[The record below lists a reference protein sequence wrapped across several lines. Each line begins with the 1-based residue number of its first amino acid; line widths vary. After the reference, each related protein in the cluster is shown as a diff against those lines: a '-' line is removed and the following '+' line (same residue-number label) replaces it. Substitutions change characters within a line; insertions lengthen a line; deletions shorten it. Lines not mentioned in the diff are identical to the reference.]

1 MRVVHSSSDPL
12 LFLIEDFITP
22 AECACLLTMSKRV
35 EESSGGCAGPALAVH
50 DEQFTQEERELL
62 ANVEERI
69 GVITGCP
76 PHSDELP
83 LLLLHKRPE
92 PAAMPPAAAT
102 AAAAAAAVVAT
113 ADSSGAAPLPK
124 LRDLAQ
130 ARYPAGIHLDTHAF
144 PVRFASALLYL
155 STPTSG
161 GQTVFPLGLQ
171 PPGGNGEMNA
181 SDGDDDPLKAAS
193 EKLIAGDVH
202 HTRSSDDPA
211 LAAATRKLEAAAL
224 SAPSTTAPNDGSSA
238 PTSGGKSM
246 PSYATGAHALS
257 VAAKAGNLVVFWTRE
272 ADSTIAVRAWH
283 GGEVVYRESSEDKW
297 LLRKFKE
304 IPAKVF
310 HDSTSRI
317 AFMAESHAD
326 AQRRLQ
332 SVVCGGSELGGG

>member
-1 MRVVHSSSDPL
+1 M
-12 LFLIEDFITP
+12 
-22 AECACLLTMSKRV
+22 
-35 EESSGGCAGPALAVH
+35 
-50 DEQFTQEERELL
+50 
-62 ANVEERI
+62 
-69 GVITGCP
+69 
-76 PHSDELP
+76 
-83 LLLLHKRPE
+83 
-92 PAAMPPAAAT
+92 
-102 AAAAAAAVVAT
+102 AT
-113 ADSSGAAPLPK
+113 ADSSGAPLPK

-161 GQTVFPLGLQ
+161 GQTVFPL
-171 PPGGNGEMNA
+171 MNA